1 MLKFIWSTI
10 CSNILSKLNTS
21 LPESD
26 AERCVVL
33 LNGIPSSHDTR
44 LVHNPL
50 HVQKPPSP
58 CRCCGPVI
66 RPDLPAK
73 SGPQVAHGHPRSSRS
88 HGSACTVG
96 PDGSLSSSL
105 SNSNPSH
112 FDPLVSQLVSARD
125 SSSSVEG
132 CFCKVLESLN
142 KACTCNLLCYR
153 LHEKRKNS
161 LIEVTKSRTKCGAP
175 NVKGGKS

>member
-1 MLKFIWSTI
+1 MMQLVSTPTNPSLICFHCIYNLSITCMISLEGDDGVGVIHNWSHIHYHDHYIW
-10 CSNILSKLNTS
+10 
-21 LPESD
+21 
-26 AERCVVL
+26 
-33 LNGIPSSHDTR
+33 
-44 LVHNPL
+44 
-50 HVQKPPSP
+50 
-58 CRCCGPVI
+58 PVI
-66 RPDLPAK
+66 LYSHFK
-73 SGPQVAHGHPRSSRS
+73 YCKYGHPRSSRS
-88 HGSACTVG
+88 RGSASTVG

-105 SNSNPSH
+105 SSSTGNPSH
-112 FDPLVSQLVSARD
+112 FDPLISQLVSARD